1 MKNTHGIVTG
11 VLAVAV
17 IILFILQFTG
27 PGKGPKSASY
37 KTDTSLVNKGVVR
50 IKYVDSD
57 SITANWD
64 FAKDL
69 MSEFETNQKIRED
82 RVRSMEGSLQAKLN
96 KLEKDAPTLTEREIG
111 MRQQELQQL
120 QQQYMADSQNLQMN
134 AQQEQ
139 EKMTIQLT
147 DSLQAFFPGFAA
159 EVGADIIMN
168 NSSIVTT
175 MFYVSSSL
183 NVTDAAIKGLND
195 RYKKFKPAGTTTTTT
210 TTGTTTG
217 K

>member
-17 IILFILQFTG
+17 IILFILQFTNK
-27 PGKGPKSASY
+27 GKKGASKGDY
-37 KTDTSLVNKGVVR
+37 ITDTALVNKGVIR
-50 IKYVDSD
+50 IKYVESD

-69 MSEFETNQKIRED
+69 MAQFEADQKVREE
-82 RVRSMEGSLQAKLN
+82 RFRGMEGSLQAKVN

-111 MRQQELQQL
+111 ARQEELQRL
-120 QQQYMADSQNLQMN
+120 QQQYMADGQDLQQK
-134 AQQEQ
+134 AQIQQEQ
-139 EKMTIQLT
+139 MSLQLG
-147 DSLQAFFPGFAA
+147 DSLKAFFPDFAKQ
-159 EVGADIIMN
+159 VNADIIMN

-175 MFYVSSSL
+175 MFYVAPSL
-183 NVTDAAIKGLND
+183 NVTDLAIKGLNE
-195 RYKKFKPAGTTTTTT
+195 RYKKFKPKSTET
-210 TTGTTTG
+210 TTGTTGDG

>member
-17 IILFILQFTG
+17 IILFIMQFAG
-27 PGKGPKSASY
+27 SKKGSTKGDY
-37 KTDTSLVNKGVVR
+37 TTDTSLVNKGVVR

-64 FAKDL
+64 FANDL
-69 MSEFETNQKIRED
+69 MNEFENNQKIREE
-82 RVRSMEGSLQAKLN
+82 RVRSMENSLQGKVN

-120 QQQYMADSQNLQMN
+120 QQQYMNDSQNLQMN

-139 EKMTIQLT
+139 EKMSRQLT
-147 DSLQAFFPGFAA
+147 DTLKAFFPGFASQ
-159 EVGADIIMN
+159 VGADIIMN

-175 MFYVSSSL
+175 MFYVAPSL
-183 NVTDAAIKGLND
+183 NVTDAAVKGLND
-195 RYKKFKPAGTTTTTT
+195 RYKKYKTTSTTTV
-210 TTGTTTG
+210 TGTNTVG
-217 K
+217 GN